1 MEVILKDW
9 QGKWDLGE
17 KSGERSWGIGD
28 RGGGGDVKTRGVF
41 WLIKICFVSL
51 REKIEIIKL

>member
-17 KSGERSWGIGD
+17 KSGERSWEIGD
-28 RGGGGDVKTRGVF
+28 RVGGGKRYEIRGSGKT
-41 WLIKICFVSL
+41 C
-51 REKIEIIKL
+51 